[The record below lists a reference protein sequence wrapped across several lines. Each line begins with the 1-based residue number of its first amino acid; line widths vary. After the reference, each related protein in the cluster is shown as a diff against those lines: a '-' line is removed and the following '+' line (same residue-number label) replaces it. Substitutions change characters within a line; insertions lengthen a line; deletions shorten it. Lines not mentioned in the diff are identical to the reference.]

1 MKKKIFEATVV
12 ITSIFVLFVV
22 LIKKSLI
29 YESIMYALRMW
40 VNNLIPAMFPFFII
54 SDILINYNIT
64 DYIPKKIRSFFK
76 SVFNITDNMLSIF
89 LLSMISGFPS
99 NARNTRNMYD
109 KKMIDLD
116 EANHILMFSHFSNPV
131 FILTT
136 VGLYFFHYEKLG
148 IIILISHYLSNVI
161 LGIILRRYFK
171 HDKEIGYGNKQE
183 RLSFGNIFLGAI
195 RKSVDTVILICG
207 IVTVFLL
214 LSTIVVDIFNLGEY
228 NAMFLRGLFEITIG
242 VEALGKLS
250 VSFTHKAVMASFF
263 LAFGGLSVHMQVMS
277 QITDTDIKYSYFFAG
292 RVIQSVISS
301 GITLAICIFFGI

>member
-1 MKKKIFEATVV
+1 MKKKIFETIIVT
-12 ITSIFVLFVV
+12 ICIFVLLVV

-64 DYIPKKIRSFFK
+64 SYIPKKIRSFFRWI
-76 SVFNITDNMLSIF
+76 FNITDNMLSIF

-109 KKMIDLD
+109 KKMIDLN

-136 VGLYFFHYEKLG
+136 IGLYFFHYEELG

-161 LGIILRRYFK
+161 LGIILRGFFK
-171 HDKEIGYGNKQE
+171 HNKKNNEDVKQDKLTFGDVF
-183 RLSFGNIFLGAI
+183 LSSIK
-195 RKSVDTVILICG
+195 KSVDTVIMICG

-214 LSTIVVDIFNLGEY
+214 LSTIIVDIFNLGEY
-228 NAMFLRGLFEITIG
+228 NAMFLRGIFEITIG

-250 VSFTHKAVMASFF
+250 VSSMYKAVLASFF

-292 RVIQSVISS
+292 RVYQAIIS
-301 GITLAICIFFGI
+301 GILTYLICLIFL